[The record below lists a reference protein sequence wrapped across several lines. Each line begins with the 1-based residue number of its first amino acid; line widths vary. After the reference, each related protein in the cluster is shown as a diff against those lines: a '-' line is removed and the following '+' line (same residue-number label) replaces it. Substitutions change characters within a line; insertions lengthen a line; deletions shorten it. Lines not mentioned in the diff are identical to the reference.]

1 MAQTRPVTHVVSG
14 IHSPRPFS
22 RTIRGE
28 RFGRSATDS
37 VPPQAVRGGGM
48 RRNPADSTNR
58 SLAAFEKLQ
67 HIHSAGATATHTNLR
82 RLKI

>member
-1 MAQTRPVTHVVSG
+1 
-14 IHSPRPFS
+14 
-22 RTIRGE
+22 
-28 RFGRSATDS
+28 
-37 VPPQAVRGGGM
+37 M